1 MPGWFRITLHRSAI
15 GLPERTHGVLKAL
28 GLRRRSQVVFHPVE
42 PQFAG
47 MIMKVKELVK
57 VEEVDRPKTN
67 WEVKQERTP
76 EPGFYVERP
85 APKDQGKIL
94 QQLRR
99 VGGVNQQE
107 VDAEVRL

>member
-1 MPGWFRITLHRSAI
+1 
-15 GLPERTHGVLKAL
+15 
-28 GLRRRSQVVFHPVE
+28 
-42 PQFAG
+42 

-76 EPGFYVERP
+76 EPGFYIERP
-85 APKDQGKIL
+85 APKDAGKIL

-99 VGGVNQQE
+99 AGNANAAE
-107 VDAEVRL
+107 ADEEVRL